1 MAPGIKTLAKQMAEL
16 ASGIV
21 QVKVD
26 LVIRAPGETPV
37 FLAQLSSEVPKAAIL
52 SLCRG
57 WAEII
62 RNVLPDRHD
71 DFSSAI
77 SVILP
82 LGSTMGVYCVGRIG
96 HEDVWYEDEEQDA
109 AYEQAWDR
117 LHRELEDF
125 LRVRGKSDWEGMGD
139 YFLFDEC
146 SGYRDQSLTI
156 YQIEFLTPE
165 LVSGIQGILM
175 SGYPDWSV
183 YVVLDLI
190 PPVDGVGSKG
200 LEIFANRIVER
211 WDRSLVAGRLGN
223 RLKL

>member
-1 MAPGIKTLAKQMAEL
+1 MTLNIETLGKQMVEL
-16 ASGIV
+16 SSGIV

-26 LVIRAPGETPV
+26 WVIRVPGETPV
-37 FLAQLSSEVPKAAIL
+37 FLARLSSEVPKAAVL

-57 WAEII
+57 WAELI
-62 RNVLPDRHD
+62 RKVLPDRHD
-71 DFSSAI
+71 DFSSVI

-82 LGSTMGVYCVGRIG
+82 LGSAMGVYCVGRIG
-96 HEDVWYEDEEQDA
+96 HEDVWYEDKEQDLV
-109 AYEQAWDR
+109 YDQAWDR

-125 LRVRGKSDWEGMGD
+125 LRVRGKSDWEGKGD

-156 YQIEFLTPE
+156 YQIEFLTAE

-175 SGYPDWSV
+175 NGYTDWSV
-183 YVVLDLI
+183 YIVLDLI
-190 PPVDGVGSKG
+190 PPVDGIGSKG
-200 LEIFANRIVER
+200 LEIFADRIVDR
-211 WDRSLVAGRLGN
+211 WDRSLVAERLGD